1 MNLQRVDKSGLFM
14 PLVIAGAMIAVPA
27 IAVTQSK
34 LFDAAAAEAQAKD
47 EHARAFGKE
56 LESVGFVPR
65 AVVGP
70 DRTEVWTAAHA
81 IAWTLPNGEVTAD
94 VPDVADVER
103 ARVMLDHELA
113 RYPRGWVTRANMS
126 RVLVVAHL
134 REKGLEIPS
143 LPNIDGAWLLDATAS
158 DEFAARLTHH
168 ELYHFRDLAEDGTLD
183 RDDAWADLNT
193 KGFAYGA
200 GGRSLR
206 ARWASEPSELAPG
219 FVSAYAS
226 SALAEDKAETFS
238 LWMTKPDEALAIA
251 RRDAVVA
258 RKLHALRTRLAD

>member
-1 MNLQRVDKSGLFM
+1 MNLHRVDKSGLFM
-14 PLVIAGAMIAVPA
+14 PLVIFGALVAVPA

-34 LFDAAAAEAQAKD
+34 LFDAQAAEAQAK
-47 EHARAFGKE
+47 EERTRAVGQV
-56 LESVGFVPR
+56 LESVGFAPR
-65 AVVGP
+65 AIVGP
-70 DRTEVWTAAHA
+70 DRTELWTSARV

-94 VPDVADVER
+94 VPDDGDVER
-103 ARVMLDHELA
+103 ARRVLDRELA

-143 LPNIDGAWLLDATAS
+143 LPNIDGAWLLDASAS
-158 DEFAARLTHH
+158 DEFVARLTHH
-168 ELYHFRDLAEDGTLD
+168 ELYHFVDLAEDGTLV
-183 RDDAWADLNT
+183 RDDAWARLNLA
-193 KGFAYGA
+193 GFSYGA

-226 SALAEDKAETFS
+226 TAIAEDKAETFS
-238 LWMTKPDEALAIA
+238 LWMTKPDDALALA
-251 RRDAVVA
+251 QRDAVVA
-258 RKLHALRTRLAD
+258 RKLDALRARLAR